1 MEENKRILLVHPE
14 ISRTKYNFAGVI
26 DNEPLE
32 LEYIYAML
40 KAEGYEPFIWDGQ
53 VEKQPFAKRLKEIM
67 PYAVYICGRTR
78 QELFMKEYCRDAKD
92 MGCITI
98 IGGLH
103 AQLNFKRFFCEYIDC
118 VLTSFNIF
126 HISDILGGVMPQ
138 DSVCF
143 KKDGKWCVKKAVP
156 FDIKKLPRADRTYFY
171 EHKDRYRYLE
181 LLPCAHVRTSFC
193 CPFRCSFCCRNKM
206 NCGVYSAR
214 DIEDVVDEIAEIDCD
229 NIYFIDD
236 DFLFDKKRVEKFIE
250 LVHQRGI
257 NKRYVCYGRA
267 DFITANQALM
277 QELKDIGFYYV
288 LTGLEAT
295 DGRHL
300 DSYNKKT
307 DLLINAEAV
316 RILNDIGIN
325 IMGMFIVDLDF
336 EAKDFRNI
344 YRWIKKHDLKHAAI
358 SIFTPEMSSELFE
371 QYRSR
376 LITRDPSHWD
386 YLHVVAMPS
395 KMSVKKYYMYYHILV
410 VKLFIK
416 GWREGI
422 YDFLDYGFY
431 IKSMLKNLFKF
442 GG

>member
-1 MEENKRILLVHPE
+1 
-14 ISRTKYNFAGVI
+14 
-26 DNEPLE
+26 
-32 LEYIYAML
+32 
-40 KAEGYEPFIWDGQ
+40 
-53 VEKQPFAKRLKEIM
+53 
-67 PYAVYICGRTR
+67 
-78 QELFMKEYCRDAKD
+78 
-92 MGCITI
+92 
-98 IGGLH
+98 
-103 AQLNFKRFFCEYIDC
+103 
-118 VLTSFNIF
+118 
-126 HISDILGGVMPQ
+126 
-138 DSVCF
+138 
-143 KKDGKWCVKKAVP
+143 
-156 FDIKKLPRADRTYFY
+156 
-171 EHKDRYRYLE
+171 
-181 LLPCAHVRTSFC
+181 
-193 CPFRCSFCCRNKM
+193 
-206 NCGVYSAR
+206 
-214 DIEDVVDEIAEIDCD
+214 
-229 NIYFIDD
+229 
-236 DFLFDKKRVEKFIE
+236 
-250 LVHQRGI
+250 
-257 NKRYVCYGRA
+257 
-267 DFITANQALM
+267 M

-344 YRWIKKHDLKHAAI
+344 YKWIKKHDLKHAAI

-386 YLHVVAMPS
+386 YLHVVARPS